1 MLQTRHM
8 NTAQVKQSQLAAAV
22 TDKDIS
28 SAPTACIQSV
38 ICHSAGFIEAKHP
51 SNNTRRLFSLI
62 HLSHHSNHN
71 N

>member
-38 ICHSAGFIEAKHP
+38 ICHSAGFIKAKQKKP
-51 SNNTRRLFSLI
+51 LTT
-62 HLSHHSNHN
+62 
-71 N
+71 

>member
-1 MLQTRHM
+1 MLRHM

-38 ICHSAGFIEAKHP
+38 ICHSAGFIKAKHP
-51 SNNTRRLFSLI
+51 SNNTRRLFSLV